1 MKNHKILLTTFLCV
15 CACSSLDDYRHDGGP
30 PRQGQAVETRVLS
43 PDDTIT
49 ISIEDVRN
57 PYSLAVMQA
66 VYDRYSLEPIVL
78 SPTDIYVRFMP
89 QDSSQLQYLLYE
101 SGLEM
106 FDYPLDTDTVVEQ
119 VESDQAPED
128 TSFTWLYTTVSPNYT
143 FPQGITHEVLDSCYI
158 PLEREVII
166 LTRSEEIDVEAAA
179 YEMLGYDAADEFKD
193 YTETR
198 SQSSTPSGRIKVYD
212 NNNGIYIPVKGV
224 RIRGHRFVKYSIGYT
239 DENGYY
245 ELRSNFRN
253 PLHYEV
259 VYSNTKGFDIWGN
272 YGPLTTATIQLGKHE
287 PTGYSKNATQSER
300 MWRYSVINNSAYEYY
315 KMCESTGISTPPN
328 GIKILSTPYTDGG
341 SSAPMLRKVGV
352 NAHTFLQWYMF
363 FRNFNTGLVPATL
376 TMLLRYCAFDISID
390 TSVLD
395 YSTIFCSVNH
405 ELSHASH
412 YSVVGRPFWKKYINY
427 IISYGSFDN
436 PYGSGTGTNAELCGI
451 GEMWGYFMGII
462 QANESRGSNYL
473 ISAPTTW
480 IKPQVFGDL
489 YNNGVLSK
497 KQIFDSLTSNVK
509 TYDALVERMYD
520 LYPLKAD
527 EIESAFMNNGITVS
541 VEKP

>member
-30 PRQGQAVETRVLS
+30 PRQDQAVETRVLS

-315 KMCESTGISTPPN
+315 KMCENTGILTPPN
-328 GIKILSTPYTDGG
+328 NLKIWCLSTFES
-341 SSAPMLRKVGV
+341 SSAPMLRRIRHCIGL
-352 NAHTFLQWYMF
+352 NGSSAWLNYFANIGYGYTATFTNQRLIYFMPD
-363 FRNFNTGLVPATL
+363 V
-376 TMLLRYCAFDISID
+376 
-390 TSVLD
+390 
-395 YSTIFCSVNH
+395 TIGTENKGYTKIYETVNH

-412 YSVVGRPFWKKYINY
+412 FSTVGSQFWSEYVSYIMT
-427 IISYGSFDN
+427 YGA
-436 PYGSGTGTNAELCGI
+436 YGSGTGNNAELCGV
-451 GEMWGYFMGII
+451 GEMWGYFMGVT
-462 QANESRGSNYL
+462 QANEMRNASYSQYTRGG
-473 ISAPTTW
+473 W
-480 IKPQVFGDL
+480 IKPQVFE
-489 YNNGVLSK
+489 YIYENNILTK
-497 KQIFDSLTSNVK
+497 KQIFDCLTSNVR
-509 TYDALVERMYD
+509 TYDALVERMYS

-527 EIESAFMNNGITVS
+527 DIEYAFLRNGINPS
-541 VEKP
+541 AQKP